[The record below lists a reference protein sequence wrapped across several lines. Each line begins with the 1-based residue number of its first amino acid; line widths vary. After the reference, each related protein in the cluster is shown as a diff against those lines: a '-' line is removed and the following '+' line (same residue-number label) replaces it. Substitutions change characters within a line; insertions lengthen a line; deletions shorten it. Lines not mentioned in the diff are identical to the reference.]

1 LVVLQVKYEVFL
13 AQHNRSTLLR
23 DCFSDLLLQ
32 RGVSS
37 YYYLNMQ
44 KTTVPRF
51 NYKCSCQL

>member
-1 LVVLQVKYEVFL
+1 VVLQVKYEVFL

-37 YYYLNMQ
+37 LLSEYIQ